1 LFIKKTQRLIP
12 ILLSAALVTTLAYV
26 LGWSSLLTVKEVKIS
41 GTQSISEIRNE
52 LDQRELSLVVGMRLA
67 RVDVRGIKSTLSNLD
82 WLDTFSVERNWLS
95 GKVTLT
101 VIEKTGVAKALTE
114 NGATLYF
121 DDKGEL
127 FKPVSKIQLSTSEKM
142 ALVDSEDRSS
152 EDLLGVA
159 QLLKSMPTELEFLL
173 SNLRGISVGKSGYL
187 NMRTQIGSRDVQIN
201 WGKAVLIDQ
210 KSRVLIALLEL
221 PENKVAR
228 NFDLSIPDSPIAS

>member
-1 LFIKKTQRLIP
+1 
-12 ILLSAALVTTLAYV
+12 
-26 LGWSSLLTVKEVKIS
+26 
-41 GTQSISEIRNE
+41 
-52 LDQRELSLVVGMRLA
+52 MRLA

-82 WLDTFSVERNWLS
+82 WLDSFSVERNWLS
-95 GKVTLT
+95 GKVALT

-159 QLLKSMPTELEFLL
+159 QLLKSMPAELEFLL
-173 SNLRGISVGKSGYL
+173 SNLKGISVGKSGYL

-201 WGKAVLIDQ
+201 WGKADLIDQ